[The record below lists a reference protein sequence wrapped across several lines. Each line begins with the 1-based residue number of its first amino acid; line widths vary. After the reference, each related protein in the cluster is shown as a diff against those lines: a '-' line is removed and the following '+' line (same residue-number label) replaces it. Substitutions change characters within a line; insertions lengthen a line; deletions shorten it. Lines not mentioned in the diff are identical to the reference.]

1 MLRFGMRLVY
11 YLRDN
16 LKIIYSVV
24 IKMKFDIL
32 KILTG
37 KTNIMRSN
45 TLFVLIIVFLTA
57 LIYSSAINND
67 FTNWD
72 DNYYVTGNRLIKD
85 FSKEGIKKLWTE
97 RTGMGGTR
105 LTLTSF
111 LSEIHATDST
121 CIGCM
126 AKSAA
131 VTNDI
136 FLFFVSLRIRK
147 YNSSAFKIC
156 HRTFSA

>member
-85 FSKEGIKKLWTE
+85 FSKEGIKKE
-97 RTGMGGTR
+97 
-105 LTLTSF
+105 
-111 LSEIHATDST
+111 E
-121 CIGCM
+121 
-126 AKSAA
+126 
-131 VTNDI
+131 
-136 FLFFVSLRIRK
+136 
-147 YNSSAFKIC
+147 NSC
-156 HRTFSA
+156 H